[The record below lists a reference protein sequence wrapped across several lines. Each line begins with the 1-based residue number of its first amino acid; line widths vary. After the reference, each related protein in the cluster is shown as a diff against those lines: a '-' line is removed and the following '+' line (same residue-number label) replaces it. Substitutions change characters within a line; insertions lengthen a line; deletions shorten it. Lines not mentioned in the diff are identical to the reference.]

1 MHQCNDVLMQ
11 NMASQR
17 NLSVRT
23 TLEIRDSVLQA
34 AREEALRANLSIG
47 EVISTWAERGIY
59 ASPSVQQVRAEYRSG
74 IRQLERRGELVTN
87 EHIDKL
93 RDELGV

>member
-1 MHQCNDVLMQ
+1 MQ
-11 NMASQR
+11 IVIKLPHM
-17 NLSVRT
+17 RT

-34 AREEALRANLSIG
+34 AREEAARRNTSVG

-59 ASPSVQQVRAEYRSG
+59 APLTAQQPRAEHRTG
-74 IRQLERRGELVTN
+74 IRQLPSRDEVVTN
-87 EHIDKL
+87 DHINKL

>member
-1 MHQCNDVLMQ
+1 M
-11 NMASQR
+11 
-17 NLSVRT
+17 RT

-34 AREEALRANLSIG
+34 AREEAVRRNTSIG

-59 ASPSVQQVRAEYRSG
+59 APLTVQQPRAEYRSG
-74 IRQLERRGELVTN
+74 IRQLPDREDVITN
-87 EHIDKL
+87 AHVNKL

>member
-1 MHQCNDVLMQ
+1 MQ
-11 NMASQR
+11 ITAERPHM
-17 NLSVRT
+17 RT

-34 AREEALRANLSIG
+34 AREEAARRNTSVG

-59 ASPSVQQVRAEYRSG
+59 APLSAQQPRAEYRTG
-74 IRQLERRGELVTN
+74 IRQLPSRDQVVTN
-87 EHIDKL
+87 DHINTL

>member
-1 MHQCNDVLMQ
+1 M
-11 NMASQR
+11 
-17 NLSVRT
+17 RT

-34 AREEALRANLSIG
+34 AREEAARRNTSVG

-59 ASPSVQQVRAEYRSG
+59 APPSVQQPRAEYRSG
-74 IRQLERRGELVTN
+74 IRQLPVRDEVVTN
-87 EHIDKL
+87 DHINTL